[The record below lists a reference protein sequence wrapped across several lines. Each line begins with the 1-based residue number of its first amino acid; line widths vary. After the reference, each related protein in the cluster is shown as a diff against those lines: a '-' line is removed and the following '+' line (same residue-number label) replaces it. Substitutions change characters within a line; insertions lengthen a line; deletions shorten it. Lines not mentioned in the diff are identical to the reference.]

1 MPLSNATMEPLPSV
15 TSTISTTSVSSSS
28 SSVSQVIPIRC
39 DEMMRT
45 KPPEWTLIEINGQLL
60 PPIELP
66 DTSSSQMILD
76 QENHVELGQLSFVDP
91 KVNGK
96 LR

>member
-28 SSVSQVIPIRC
+28 VSQVIPIRC
-39 DEMMRT
+39 DEMIRT
-45 KPPEWTLIEINGQLL
+45 KPPVWTLIEINGQLL